1 MKAVRPAP
9 VYWVTG
15 LSGAGKTTVGRLL
28 WERLRR
34 GGRPA
39 VFLDGD
45 QVRAALGATSAHRT
59 ADRKRLAMSY
69 ARLCGLLSGQ
79 GVPVVCAT
87 ISMFHSVRAWN
98 RRNLPRYREVWL
110 RVPLAVLSARDGK
123 NVYKRNRDVVGIHQ
137 KPELPRRPHVV
148 IDNDGKLP
156 PERIASELAR
166 RLRIP

>member
-28 WERLRR
+28 WARLRR
-34 GGRPA
+34 GGRAA

-45 QVRAALGATSAHRT
+45 EMRAALGATAAHAP
-59 ADRKRLAMSY
+59 ADRRRLAMSY
-69 ARLCGLLSGQ
+69 ARLCALLSGQ

-98 RRNLPRYREVWL
+98 RRNIPRYREVWL
-110 RVPLAVLSARDGK
+110 RAPLPVLSARDRKG
-123 NVYKRNRDVVGIHQ
+123 VYTRRRDVVGLHL
-137 KPELPRRPHVV
+137 KPELPRSPHVV
-148 IDNDGKLP
+148 IDNDGRRP
-156 PERIASELAR
+156 AVRIASELAR